1 MTEPVPRAEA
11 EPPAPSPKKKKP
23 WVRLVVLALVLVAL
37 FGVGRATGL
46 TEHLSRA
53 EIRGLMERLGVAGFF
68 VFLALFALGELVH
81 VPGIVFVLAAL
92 LAYGRLLGGVAAY
105 VGALVSVSIAF
116 VFVRRVGGQSLA
128 TVEHPRIRKVLARLD
143 AHPVATVAVLRLFL
157 FLTPALNYV
166 LAMTNVKYRHYLAG
180 SALGLAV
187 PIGVVAIAF
196 EWVLAH
202 VG

>member
-1 MTEPVPRAEA
+1 MSRIVQSFAKKALISRKPSKDDGRRFILSLTAKGRAA
-11 EPPAPSPKKKKP
+11 FDGLNRSSHDNTGRMFDRLQTSDQQ
-23 WVRLVVLALVLVAL
+23 RLVNA
-37 FGVGRATGL
+37 
-46 TEHLSRA
+46 
-53 EIRGLMERLGVAGFF
+53 
-68 VFLALFALGELVH
+68 
-81 VPGIVFVLAAL
+81 
-92 LAYGRLLGGVAAY
+92 
-105 VGALVSVSIAF
+105 
-116 VFVRRVGGQSLA
+116 LA

-187 PIGVVAIAF
+187 PIGVVAVAF